1 MEELKKTVYEL
12 SREFYT
18 ELLDSSMSI
27 FQGAIFFII
36 IINDEFMVSGEM
48 GGKTEGSHVT
58 CLPGQSGGSIARNGA
73 EQHKE
78 VRPLAYLPQV
88 GLLDLPSARA

>member
-1 MEELKKTVYEL
+1 
-12 SREFYT
+12 
-18 ELLDSSMSI
+18 MSI
-27 FQGAIFFII
+27 SQGAIFFII
-36 IINDEFMVSGEM
+36 IINDEFMVSGEK
-48 GGKTEGSHVT
+48 GGQTWRSHVT
-58 CLPGQSGGSIARNGA
+58 CLPSQSGGGIARSGA